1 MPYDSGP
8 HADVLY
14 VEDDQDVAQMTI
26 EVLSEFHTVVHA
38 SDVATARARAL
49 QQRFDVMVID
59 RRLPGGDGIDLVR
72 AIRTAR
78 ITTPILLL
86 TALGAVDDRVEGL
99 DAGAND
105 YLVKPFD
112 YGELLARI
120 RALVRGSRGLGILGV
135 IVLSLIA
142 WFAARRA
149 VRPLGEALRLQRN
162 FVADASHELRTPL
175 TTLTSRIQIAQRRL
189 ERGGDVAEALD
200 QLRSD
205 ADAMNDMLTD
215 LLMAAEGKAE
225 TTALAPVGEAMDAA
239 VSRLQPLADDSG
251 VTLEVISTDRAV
263 RMPLPTLTRILMAVV
278 DNAIQHSPR
287 GGVVTIAAA
296 TARNDVEI
304 RVSDQGSG
312 IDPADAERI
321 FERFARGSETG
332 RRRGF
337 GLGLALVRDVLTR
350 YAGRIEVESTSSG
363 GTTFVIALPSPR
375 M

>member
-1 MPYDSGP
+1 MTTSEMSDRERVK
-8 HADVLY
+8 HAAISVGAW
-14 VEDDQDVAQMTI
+14 VAAASAI
-26 EVLSEFHTVVHA
+26 VV
-38 SDVATARARAL
+38 VAG
-49 QQRFDVMVID
+49 V
-59 RRLPGGDGIDLVR
+59 GILV
-72 AIRTAR
+72 AA
-78 ITTPILLL
+78 ILLRS
-86 TALGAVDDRVEGL
+86 RVEGGEHVGERL
-99 DAGAND
+99 GHHGGSGDG
-105 YLVKPFD
+105 LVVDVDRVVP
-112 YGELLARI
+112 
-120 RALVRGSRGLGILGV
+120 LVLGLGVVGV

-215 LLMAAEGKAE
+215 LLMAAEGKVD
-225 TTALAPVGEAMDAA
+225 TTAVAAVGEAVDAA
-239 VSRLQPLADDSG
+239 VARLQPLADDSG
-251 VTLEVISTDRAV
+251 VTLEIFSTDRAV
-263 RMPLPTLTRILMAVV
+263 RMPLPTLTRILIAVI

-287 GGVVTIAAA
+287 GTSVTIAAA
-296 TARNDVEI
+296 TARDDVEI
-304 RVSDQGSG
+304 RVSDHGGG
-312 IDPADAERI
+312 IDPADTERI

-350 YAGRIEVESTSSG
+350 YSGLIEVESTSPS
-363 GTTFVIALPSPR
+363 GTTFLIRLLSARV
-375 M
+375 